1 MGIRVKV
8 VGRSLIALLA
18 ATAWFA
24 SASGGGPTRINVDS
38 ENAPFMSAQEGK
50 PSGVYPAVLIAAFA
64 RIKQPLV
71 LETKPWKRALLEL
84 DQDKAGIGGI
94 YKNDERNAKYDFS
107 EPILTENIVIYFNT
121 DKPIDFKTL
130 ADLNGKRVGVIRG
143 WSYGNAFDAA
153 RKDGKFTTED
163 VVNDRANFLKLAHGR
178 LDAVLAVREAG
189 KMVINAEK
197 LTNIDQSKA
206 FLASNQAHLAFNKSA
221 KQTELLAQFSQAIAQ
236 MKQDGTLDRIVNE
249 ELAKALRP
257 HLAQRPL
264 APTTNAA
271 P

>member
-1 MGIRVKV
+1 MKA
-8 VGRSLIALLA
+8 VGRSLIAMLTA
-18 ATAWFA
+18 MAWFA
-24 SASGGGPTRINVDS
+24 SASGVDPIRINVDA
-38 ENAPFMSAQEGK
+38 ENAPFMSASEGL
-50 PSGVYPAVLIAAFA
+50 PSGVYPAVLVAAFA

-84 DQDKAGIGGI
+84 DQGKAGIGGI

-107 EPILTENIVIYFNT
+107 EPILTENIAVYFSKA
-121 DKPIDFKTL
+121 KPIDFKAL

-143 WSYGNAFDAA
+143 WSYGNLFDAA
-153 RKDGKFTTED
+153 RKDGKFTAED

-178 LDAVLAVREAG
+178 LDAVLAVDEAG
-189 KMVINAEK
+189 KAVISAEK
-197 LTNIDQSKA
+197 LTHLDQSKV

-221 KQTELLAQFSQAIAQ
+221 RQTDLLAQFSQAIAQ

-257 HLAQRPL
+257 RLVQQQL